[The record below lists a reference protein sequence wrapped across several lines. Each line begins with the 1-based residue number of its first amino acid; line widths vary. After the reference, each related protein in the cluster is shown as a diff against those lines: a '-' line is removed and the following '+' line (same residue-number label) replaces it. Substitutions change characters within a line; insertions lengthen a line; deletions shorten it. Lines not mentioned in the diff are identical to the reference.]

1 MQNTILISSQ
11 NPGKIDE
18 ITAILTSV
26 KLKKI
31 TPQDI
36 ALTIHPKETGRSYAE
51 NARIKAIAYRDAS
64 GLPALA
70 DDSGLEVDVLGGAP
84 GIFSARFSKK
94 PNATDSDR
102 RAYLLEILKDFPQPW
117 NAHFHCTAI
126 LATPDNT
133 FIETTGRCDGV
144 IIPDECGSGGFGYDP
159 IFFIPERQ
167 ATMAELPQLIK
178 NNISHRALALLAMMP
193 FLKAITTDSDELL

>member
-18 ITAILTSV
+18 ITAILTAI
-26 KLKKI
+26 KLKMT

-94 PNATDSDR
+94 SNATDSDR
-102 RAYLLEILKDFPQPW
+102 RADLLEILKDFPQPW

-126 LATPDNT
+126 LATLDNT

-167 ATMAELPQLIK
+167 ATMAELPQQIK
-178 NNISHRALALLAMMP
+178 NTISHRALALLGMIP
-193 FLKAITTDSDELL
+193 FLRVFTTDSDELL

>member
-94 PNATDSDR
+94 PNATDLDR

-167 ATMAELPQLIK
+167 ATMAELPQEIK
-178 NNISHRALALLAMMP
+178 NNISHRAQALIGMIP
-193 FLKAITTDSDELL
+193 FLRVFTTYSDESL

>member
-36 ALTIHPKETGRSYAE
+36 ALTINPEETGRSYAE

>member
-11 NPGKIDE
+11 NPGKIAE
-18 ITAILTSV
+18 ITAILTSI
-26 KLKKI
+26 KQKMI

-36 ALTIHPKETGRSYAE
+36 ALTINPKETGRSYTE
-51 NARIKAIAYRDAS
+51 NARIKAIAYRNAS

-70 DDSGLEVDVLGGAP
+70 DDSGLEVDVLDGAP
-84 GIFSARFSKK
+84 GIFSARFSKI
-94 PNATDSDR
+94 PNATDADR

-126 LATPDNT
+126 LATPGNT

-167 ATMAELPQLIK
+167 ATMAELPQQVK
-178 NNISHRALALLAMMP
+178 NTISHRALALLAMIP
-193 FLKAITTDSDELL
+193 FLRVFTTDSDELL

>member
-11 NPGKIDE
+11 NPGKINE
-18 ITAILTSV
+18 ITAILSTLNL
-26 KLKKI
+26 KLV
-31 TPQDI
+31 TPEVI
-36 ALTIHPKETGRSYAE
+36 ALKIHPKETGRSYTE

-70 DDSGLEVDVLGGAP
+70 DDSGLEVDVLDGAP
-84 GIFSARFSKK
+84 GIYSARLSKK
-94 PNATDSDR
+94 TNANDADR
-102 RAYLLEILKDFPQPW
+102 RAELLKILKNMPQPW

-159 IFFIPERQ
+159 IFYLPEHH
-167 ATMAELPQLIK
+167 ATMAQLHQDVK
-178 NNISHRALALLAMMP
+178 NTISHRALALLAMIP
-193 FLKAITTDSDELL
+193 FLRVFTTYFDESL